1 MMTTVRTLSV
11 LALCFTLLA
20 AAACGSGADQDV
32 FPDESAMTAAAAP
45 AAPAAAV
52 APMPAPAAPAAMR
65 AEAAKGF
72 SVASP
77 PPLPPS
83 PPRAAAAPAAPAPAL
98 RVRAPAA
105 PAPAVDVASSVQGS
119 FLEEEVAALV
129 TQQRIIVRTVD
140 MSIVVSDVPTA
151 VDGVAGL
158 ARELAGWMVTTDRS
172 EKHFGFV
179 AIRVPADRLDEAVLR
194 LRKMAVE
201 VESEVSGSRDVT
213 DEYFDIKARLEN
225 QQATEQALRKLLD
238 RAEKVEDALKVQQAL
253 TQVQEDIERHLGR
266 IKLLEETSAFSLINV
281 SLRLEHAEMS
291 VDGGLE
297 RTVSVGE
304 VARFRA
310 TFLPPEGID
319 EFIHTWDFGDGTPAI
334 TSRTT
339 SPTPDDAAR
348 VTETIKHVYSDER
361 DSPFFVEVKI
371 TGTGEAGVV
380 EGEHTIRVNVVESA
394 DIPIDAGP
402 DQASGVGEL
411 IRFRATFEPPER
423 IESFVFTWD
432 FGDGSG
438 LVSSDRTSPTEE
450 EGKRVTATMSHVYRD
465 ERDSP
470 YIAEVKITGR
480 GDAGVAEGE
489 DNIVITVTTLPTVE
503 VFAGADKPVVEEGE
517 EVEFSGSFTRPEG
530 VSDVNFRWTFGDG
543 SPPETG
549 PLGEGSTNA
558 VATHVYPHN
567 RPVPYTA
574 TLTITAESDAGSVES
589 SDSLSVR
596 VKESRGWVVAGWSAE
611 NQGKTAVRA
620 LSAAGQGAVTA
631 LIWAAIFSPLWVAAG
646 VVAVVVTRRIRGRK
660 RNE

>member
-1 MMTTVRTLSV
+1 MITTVRTISA
-11 LALCFTLLA
+11 LAFCFTLLA
-20 AAACGSGADQDV
+20 AAACGSGAV
-32 FPDESAMTAAAAP
+32 EEGFPDESAMQFPGAPAP

-52 APMPAPAAPAAMR
+52 APMPAPAMR
-65 AEAAKGF
+65 AQASEGFAVAA
-72 SVASP
+72 P

-83 PPRAAAAPAAPAPAL
+83 PPRAEAAAPAPAASFS
-98 RVRAPAA
+98 RGAPVA
-105 PAPAVDVASSVQGS
+105 PAPTVDVASSVQGS
-119 FLEEEVAALV
+119 FLEQEVAALV

-151 VDGVAGL
+151 VDGVAEL
-158 ARELAGWMVTTDRS
+158 ARELGGWMVTTDRS

-225 QQATEQALRKLLD
+225 QQATEQALRRLLD
-238 RAEKVEDALKVQQAL
+238 RAEKVQDALKVQQAL

-319 EFIHTWDFGDGTPAI
+319 EFTHTWDFGDGTPAI

-348 VTETIKHVYSDER
+348 VTETIRHVYSDER

-371 TGTGEAGVV
+371 TGTGDAGVA

-423 IESFVFTWD
+423 IDSFVFTWD

-489 DNIVITVTTLPTVE
+489 DNIVVTVTKLPTVE
-503 VFAGADKPVVEEGE
+503 VFAGDGRTVEEGE

-530 VSDVNFRWTFGDG
+530 VSDVRFRWTFGDG

-549 PLGEGSTNA
+549 ALKEGDTNA

-567 RPVPYTA
+567 RPFPYTA

-589 SDSLSVR
+589 SGSLLVR
-596 VKESRGWVVAGWSAE
+596 VEESRGWVIAGWSAE

-646 VVAVVVTRRIRGRK
+646 VVALVVTRRIRGRK
-660 RNE
+660 RSE